1 MQEWSKNHSFFL
13 EKSQITQIEKT
24 DFTDGAMKEKILEII
39 KEDIEKEGFEIVEI
53 KTFRLHGKTNINV
66 FIDKP
71 GGVTLADCEKT
82 SGIIEFLLDGSD
94 LNISNYDLEISSPG
108 LDRPLVNEFDFAKNI
123 GKTVMLNLSEP
134 LGDIKSYI
142 EGKIISVKNGTVILG
157 GKNGEQY
164 IPLKKISKAK
174 IKIEIGGS

>member
-1 MQEWSKNHSFFL
+1 
-13 EKSQITQIEKT
+13 
-24 DFTDGAMKEKILEII
+24 MKEKILEII
-39 KEDIEKEGFEIVEI
+39 KGDIEKEGFEIVDI
-53 KTFRLHGKTNINV
+53 KTFKTHGKTNIRV

-108 LDRPLVNEFDFAKNI
+108 LDRPLVNELDFAKNT

-142 EGKIISVKNGTVILG
+142 EGEIISVRNNIIDLETKNGR
-157 GKNGEQY
+157 KF
-164 IPLKKISKAK
+164 IPIEKISKAK
-174 IKIEIGGS
+174 IKIEI

>member
-1 MQEWSKNHSFFL
+1 
-13 EKSQITQIEKT
+13 
-24 DFTDGAMKEKILEII
+24 MKEKILEII

-53 KTFRLHGKTNINV
+53 KTFKTHGKTNINV

-108 LDRPLVNEFDFAKNI
+108 LDRPLKTENDFAKNT

-134 LGDIKSYI
+134 LGDIKSYM
-142 EGKIISVKNGTVILG
+142 EGKIISVKNGTVVLDS
-157 GKNGEQY
+157 KNIERC
-164 IPLKKISKAK
+164 IPIEKISKAK
-174 IKIEIGGS
+174 LKIEI